1 MEINLYTALK
11 KIQNFP
17 TPSLQYRFV
26 VQKSWFEPTL
36 YYNIVRLYNTSMQTS
51 KDTS

>member
-11 KIQNFP
+11 KIQHFP
-17 TPSLQYRFV
+17 PPSLQYRLV

-36 YYNIVRLYNTSMQTS
+36 YYNIVQVYNTSTQTS
-51 KDTS
+51 KDTA